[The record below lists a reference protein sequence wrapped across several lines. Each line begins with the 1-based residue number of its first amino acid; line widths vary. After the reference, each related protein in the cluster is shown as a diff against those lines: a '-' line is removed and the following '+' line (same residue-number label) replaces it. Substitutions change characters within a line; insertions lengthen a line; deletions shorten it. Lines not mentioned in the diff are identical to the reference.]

1 MEVLNIGSFT
11 SYEVRKM
18 MDETKD
24 KNEYL
29 EKLGR
34 RIDWYLDRK
43 ASLTA
48 GQRTF
53 LEEASWQT
61 RRKTGGKRP
70 RRMTNAEKKMKGDEI
85 RRMRRGLEN
94 VLLLRE
100 LLQFTQRGYI
110 GGAWVPEKDLVKAV
124 PVETL
129 THLVRLCIRSR
140 TFGKTYAE
148 AIFGVLKEAYANEQE
163 ELVII
168 RH

>member
-1 MEVLNIGSFT
+1 
-11 SYEVRKM
+11 
-18 MDETKD
+18 MDETND

-29 EKLGR
+29 ERLGG
-34 RIDWYLDRK
+34 RIDWALDRK

-48 GQRTF
+48 DQRAF

-61 RRKTGGKRP
+61 HRKMAGKRP
-70 RRMTNAEKKMKGDEI
+70 KRMTNAQKKMKGDEI
-85 RRMRRGLEN
+85 RRMRRGMEN
-94 VLLLRE
+94 VLFLRE

-124 PVETL
+124 PVDTL
-129 THLVRLCIRSR
+129 IHLVRLCIRSR

-148 AIFGVLKEAYANEQE
+148 AIFGVLKEAYAKEQE